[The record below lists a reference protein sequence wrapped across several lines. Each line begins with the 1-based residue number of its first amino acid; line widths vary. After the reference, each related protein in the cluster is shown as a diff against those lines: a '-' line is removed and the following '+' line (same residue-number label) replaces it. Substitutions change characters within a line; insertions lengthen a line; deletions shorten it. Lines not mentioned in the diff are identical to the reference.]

1 MPQQPVSD
9 AAAIELQA
17 KLQRRG
23 AKALSAQR
31 DAQLMQILWHATG
44 HLHKKGTLKSPGPAA
59 SRVAPSQ
66 LCVLM
71 HLTLPLQWDLGTP
84 RRCSW
89 MLATSAR
96 LK

>member
-1 MPQQPVSD
+1 MPQQLVSD

-44 HLHKKGTLKSPGPAA
+44 HLHKKGI
-59 SRVAPSQ
+59 
-66 LCVLM
+66 
-71 HLTLPLQWDLGTP
+71 
-84 RRCSW
+84 
-89 MLATSAR
+89 
-96 LK
+96 